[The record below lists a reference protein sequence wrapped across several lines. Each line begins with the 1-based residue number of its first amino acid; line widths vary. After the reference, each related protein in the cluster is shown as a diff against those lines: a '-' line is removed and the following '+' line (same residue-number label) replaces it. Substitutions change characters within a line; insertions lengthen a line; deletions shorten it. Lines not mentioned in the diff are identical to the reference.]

1 VVCRLAS
8 IGDVLDSGDPI
19 HVERVRAG
27 FEAFGRGDWQFV
39 QDWLSPDCQWE
50 ENPSGGFPGLDPV
63 YIGRDGF
70 AKWMRDTRE
79 AWDAIESVAEEI
91 VEVQTPA
98 GPTFIVQSRLAARG
112 RQNIEVDWVL
122 FNVLWTRNAEAVVRR
137 RVYFD
142 REEAYA
148 AAALSESEI
157 AAASPT

>member
-8 IGDVLDSGDPI
+8 ISDVVDSGDPI
-19 HVERVRAG
+19 DVDRVLAG
-27 FEAFGRGDWQFV
+27 FEAFGRGDWQLV
-39 QDWLSPDCQWE
+39 QDWLSPDCRWE
-50 ENPSGGFPGLDPV
+50 ENALGGFPGLDPV

-79 AWDAIESVAEEI
+79 AWDAIESVAEEV

-98 GPTFIVQSRLAARG
+98 GPSFVVQSRLAARG

-122 FNVLWTRNAEAVVRR
+122 FNVFWTRNAELVRR
-137 RVYFD
+137 RIYFD

-148 AAALSESEI
+148 AAALSESEV
-157 AAASPT
+157 AAASAT